1 MKRKL
6 CFAYE
11 GKVKRKLATKQA
23 KEDMPEKSHKD
34 EDIEIK
40 GKKKTSKKLGVD
52 ERSGERSKS
61 VEKTMMD
68 KYKIV
73 KKEDEIAKIRISPKV
88 LSEMISL
95 LSYEQQTW
103 VIDAGFGSLLHFDL
117 GELPQRLAFK
127 VLEAFDNESCMLK
140 LQNGNIKITEREVYN
155 VLGLPYEGDEVV
167 IAQGDARHE
176 RIIQWRAQFSSN
188 NDPTLIKASEVVNRI
203 KQQRNVD
210 ELFKMNFVVIIT
222 NVLIRSNT
230 NNFLSQT
237 ILSFDDEFDNSAQY
251 NWAAYLIKNLVI
263 TKERWMHK
271 TSLFYTGPMI
281 FLIILYADR
290 VLYKGRQVVR
300 RDNPSFRG
308 WTKGRLREMESMESE
323 RGTFGSRA
331 IFEAGS
337 QERIPE
343 NQRITEDKATNST
356 FILKKY

>member
-1 MKRKL
+1 MERKL
-6 CFAYE
+6 VFAYE

-73 KKEDEIAKIRISPKV
+73 KK
-88 LSEMISL
+88 
-95 LSYEQQTW
+95 
-103 VIDAGFGSLLHFDL
+103 H
-117 GELPQRLAFK
+117 
-127 VLEAFDNESCMLK
+127 
-140 LQNGNIKITEREVYN
+140 QNGNIKITEREVYN

-176 RIIQWRAQFSSN
+176 RIIQWRTQFSSN

-210 ELFKMNFVVIIT
+210 ELFKMNFFIIIT

-230 NNFLSQT
+230 DNFLSQT
-237 ILSFDDEFDNSAQY
+237 IVSFDDEFDNSAQY

-263 TKERWMHK
+263 TKERWMQT
-271 TSLFYTGPMI
+271 TSLFYIGPMI

-308 WTKGRLREMESMESE
+308 WTKGRLRERESMESE
-323 RGTFGSRA
+323 PGTFGSGA

>member
-1 MKRKL
+1 MANTSEARTIKNMHKTLFNEDNTLESRKMKRKL
-6 CFAYE
+6 VFAYE
-11 GKVKRKLATKQA
+11 GKVERKLATKQA
-23 KEDMPEKSHKD
+23 MEDMPEKSHKD

-40 GKKKTSKKLGVD
+40 GKKKTSKK
-52 ERSGERSKS
+52 
-61 VEKTMMD
+61 
-68 KYKIV
+68 
-73 KKEDEIAKIRISPKV
+73 
-88 LSEMISL
+88 
-95 LSYEQQTW
+95 TW

-210 ELFKMNFVVIIT
+210 ELFKMNFFVIIT

-281 FLIILYADR
+281 FLIILYADG

-343 NQRITEDKATNST
+343 NQRIAEDKATNST